1 MTKYSLR
8 FLNKSNRIDDVT
20 TFECDTDQLA
30 QIRASGLFARSDFPA
45 MELWVP
51 DRMIAREEKPT
62 S

>member
-51 DRMIAREEKPT
+51 DRMIAREEKPA